1 MCLNTATQLRTCI
14 AIKVNECIQQKISNL
29 ASPIQTKKPVWAPK
43 LSSFIT
49 SHCLTSPNGRIKK
62 KSFLVGLYLRNHAIS
77 PQLQGTTSLRSWR
90 PCIHERNSWAICQPP
105 FQWPRALLQV
115 MRSADDPEDSLGF
128 KNSRRFRG
136 FPRHGFHEKCVQKL
150 IQLATCQIDI
160 FLVNPQNRWFA
171 TFLCSLD
178 VYERKEYLSG
188 CLTST
193 N

>member
-1 MCLNTATQLRTCI
+1 MCLNTSTHLHSNQGAQ
-14 AIKVNECIQQKISNL
+14 VNECIQQKISNL

-128 KNSRRFRG
+128 KNSKAVSRFPSARVSWKVC
-136 FPRHGFHEKCVQKL
+136 PN
-150 IQLATCQIDI
+150 TCSASNLSNWY
-160 FLVNPQNRWFA
+160 FLVNPQNR
-171 TFLCSLD
+171 
-178 VYERKEYLSG
+178 
-188 CLTST
+188 
-193 N
+193 